1 MLPIPKIRDAW
12 FFNTSK
18 LNLSKVGFLLMDLH
32 ISAQVLQISNGLYRS
47 LLLSKVI
54 QFISITVVTH
64 VIPMDQVI
72 THLEFSI
79 K

>member
-1 MLPIPKIRDAW
+1 
-12 FFNTSK
+12 
-18 LNLSKVGFLLMDLH
+18 LH

-47 LLLSKVI
+47 LLLRKVI